1 MEPASGGDGGDSGF
15 DSLGDLTAEM
25 ISARILHTLSIYP
38 RLSMS
43 MLQVGVGTG
52 FPPRLWKPILESL
65 IAQGKVSRH
74 QISATHP
81 VTQRD
86 MTYTVITAPTAAL
99 SPMVP
104 LGN

>member
-1 MEPASGGDGGDSGF
+1 MQVNDVIKPTEVAQPANLNLES
-15 DSLGDLTAEM
+15 LTAEM

-52 FPPRLWKPILESL
+52 FPPRLWKPILEQL
-65 IAQGKVSRH
+65 IRQGKVSKH
-74 QISATHP
+74 QIAAVHP

-86 MTYTVITAPTAAL
+86 MTYTVIALPSQAA
-99 SPMVP
+99 
-104 LGN
+104 